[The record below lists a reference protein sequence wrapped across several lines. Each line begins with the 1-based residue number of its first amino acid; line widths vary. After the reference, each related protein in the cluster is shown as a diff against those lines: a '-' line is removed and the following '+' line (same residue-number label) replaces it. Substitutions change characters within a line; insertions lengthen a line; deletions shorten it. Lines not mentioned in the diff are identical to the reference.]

1 MRHLHSRIFANARR
15 LDTHLGMKKRLFAAA
30 LASLVGCGSSQTT
43 TATTTS
49 PDPTSTASEAPP
61 TPATPVT
68 PATPAPKPHPEYG
81 AWGFD
86 SAGMDPSSSPGASF
100 YGYANGSWVK
110 TTKIP
115 ADKSN
120 YGMFSVLG
128 DRSDERTKQIIESAS
143 GADGAD
149 GQKIADYYKSF
160 MDEAAI
166 EAKGITPIQAHLDAI
181 AKIKDTS
188 GVVAT
193 FAASS
198 REMSTSPFN
207 TAVGQD
213 DRAPETHIAN
223 LAQGGLGLPDR
234 DMYDAKS
241 KQFAPLREGYKK
253 YMSTMFTLLGPK
265 FTLVGSKTPA
275 EAEYNALKDADKR
288 AASVYALEE
297 KIAAVSWTRVQNR
310 DPQKTYNKLTIPEL
324 QKLAPGMDWKLWLK
338 ATGLEGQAAVNV
350 NQPTAI
356 AGISKLVK
364 SEPVAVWKDY
374 LTLHLLTDS
383 ADYLPKKFVDAR
395 FDFYGK
401 TLTGTPELRER
412 WKRGVDQVTGSM
424 GEAVGKIYVGKYF
437 TPATKAQADKLV
449 QNLLVSM
456 GQRLDA
462 LTWMSPETKAKAKE
476 KLATYNPKIGY
487 PKRWRDYSALQ
498 VVAGDALGNAERASE
513 FEYNRL
519 LAKLG
524 KPVDRDEWGM
534 TPMTVN
540 AYYNPTLN
548 EIVFPAAILQP
559 PFFDPNADDAVNYGG
574 IGAVIGH
581 EISHGFDD
589 QGAQY
594 DSTGAL
600 KNWWTKDDTDKF
612 KTATAMLVA
621 QYSGYCPFPATDGK
635 PAQCVKGELT
645 LGENI
650 ADLAGLTVAYNAYK
664 LSLHGKDA
672 LVIDGVTGDQRF
684 FLGWA
689 QVWRRLYRLPELQ
702 NRLVTDPHS
711 PSEYR
716 TSVVRNLDAWYEA
729 YKPKAGETLFLAPD
743 KRVRIW

>member
-1 MRHLHSRIFANARR
+1 M
-15 LDTHLGMKKRLFAAA
+15 
-30 LASLVGCGSSQTT
+30 V
-43 TATTTS
+43 
-49 PDPTSTASEAPP
+49 
-61 TPATPVT
+61 
-68 PATPAPKPHPEYG
+68 APKPEIG

-86 SAGMDPSSSPGASF
+86 RNGMDPKTAPGASF
-100 YGYANGSWVK
+100 YNYANGSWLK
-110 TTKIP
+110 TTQIP

-120 YGMFSVLG
+120 YGMFSVLS
-128 DRSDERTKQIIESAS
+128 DRSDDRTKLIIESAS
-143 GADGAD
+143 AADGPD
-149 GQKIADYYKSF
+149 GQRIADYYKSF

-166 EAKGITPIQAHLDAI
+166 EAKGIAPIQPQLDAI

-188 GVVAT
+188 GVVAV

-198 REMSTSPFN
+198 RQLSTSPFS

-213 DRAPETHIAN
+213 DRAPETHIASIS
-223 LAQGGLGLPDR
+223 QGGLGLPDR
-234 DMYDAKS
+234 DMYDVKN

-253 YMSTMFTLLGPK
+253 YIATMFTLIG
-265 FTLVGSKTPA
+265 A
-275 EAEYNALKDADKR
+275 KDADTR
-288 AASVYALEE
+288 AAAVYGLEE
-297 KIAAVSWTRVQNR
+297 KIAAVHWTRVQNR
-310 DPQKTYNKLTIPEL
+310 DPQKTYNKLTIAEL

-350 NQPTAI
+350 NQPPAI
-356 AGISKLVK
+356 AGTAKLVK
-364 SEPVAVWKDY
+364 SEPLAVWKDY
-374 LTLHLLTDS
+374 LTLHLLTDTAS
-383 ADYLPKKFVDAR
+383 YLPKKFVDSR

-412 WKRGVDQVTGSM
+412 WKRGVDQVTEAM
-424 GEAVGKIYVGKYF
+424 GEAVGKLYVSKYF

-462 LTWMSPETKAKAKE
+462 LTWMSAETKAKAKE

-487 PKRWRDYSALQ
+487 PKRWRDYSALK
-498 VVAGDALGNAERASE
+498 VVAGDAVGNAERASE

-540 AYYNPTLN
+540 AYYNPLLN

-612 KTATAMLVA
+612 KTATARLVA
-621 QYSGYCPFPATDGK
+621 QYSGYCPFPAADGK
-635 PAQCVKGELT
+635 PALCVKGELT

-664 LSLHGKDA
+664 LSLGGKEA
-672 LVIDGVTGDQRF
+672 PAVDGLTGDQRF

-716 TSVVRNLDAWYEA
+716 ASVVRNLDAWYDA
-729 YKPKAGETLFLAPD
+729 YKPKPDDALYLAPD
-743 KRVRIW
+743 KRVKIW